1 MNFKKLIYRI
11 VATFGFVGYIP
22 FAPGTW
28 GTAAGL
34 VVWFLIP
41 WHAFWLN
48 LGLVTFFFFLGIF
61 ASEYIEQR
69 IGEIDP
75 PYVVIDEVVGIWL
88 AMTLIAPI
96 QYPENLGLIVLAF
109 LIFRFF
115 DITKIKP
122 IRQLELI
129 GGGFGIMADDI
140 LAGIFTGIVINLG
153 KLIL

>member
-1 MNFKKLIYRI
+1 MKVKQLIYRI
-11 VATFGFVGYIP
+11 IATFGFIGYIP

-34 VVWFLIP
+34 VVWFLLP
-41 WHAFWLN
+41 WHSFVFHLI
-48 LGLVTFFFFLGIF
+48 LIVLTFFIGIF

-75 PYVVIDEVVGIWL
+75 PYIVIDEVLGIWL
-88 AMTLIAPI
+88 TMTIIPPYNYHKDMGI
-96 QYPENLGLIVLAF
+96 IVLAF

-122 IRQLELI
+122 IHQLEKI
-129 GGGFGIMADDI
+129 GGGFGIMIDDI
-140 LAGIFTGIVINLG
+140 VAGAFTAIIINLG
-153 KLIL
+153 TLIL

>member
-1 MNFKKLIYRI
+1 MSIKKLIYKI
-11 VATFGFVGYIP
+11 VATFGFIGYIP
-22 FAPGTW
+22 YAPGTW

-48 LGLVTFFFFLGIF
+48 LALVTFFFFLGIF

-88 AMTLIAPI
+88 TMTIIAPLK
-96 QYPENLGLIVLAF
+96 YPKDLGLIVLAF

-129 GGGFGIMADDI
+129 GGGFGIMADDV
-140 LAGIFTGIVINLG
+140 LAGVFTGIVINLG
-153 KLIL
+153 KAIL

>member
-1 MNFKKLIYRI
+1 MNVKKLIYRI
-11 VATFGFVGYIP
+11 VATFGFIGYIP

-48 LGLVTFFFFLGIF
+48 LALVTFFFFLGIF

-75 PYVVIDEVVGIWL
+75 SYVVIDEVVGIWL
-88 AMTLIAPI
+88 TMTIIPPLT
-96 QYPENLGLIVLAF
+96 YPKDLALIVLSF

-129 GGGFGIMADDI
+129 GGGFGIMADDL

-153 KLIL
+153 IIIL